1 MGSSACRWRATGT
14 WRRTEQTPK
23 GRGLGLCAIYE
34 AASLSASQ
42 LARLREAEARWPHVL
57 FVAYATPDLGS

>member
-1 MGSSACRWRATGT
+1 M
-14 WRRTEQTPK
+14 
-23 GRGLGLCAIYE
+23 CAIYE